1 MFDDRFKWSVGL
13 VLFGMLV
20 DTLSSHPMLDVNN
33 EYQQHEGVSPQ
44 PVLGFANERQWLF
57 AHRKY
62 RNQCVLDALAAE
74 SKNSRKSVAFLAAR
88 LNDSIALP
96 DLRLRA
102 ID

>member
-1 MFDDRFKWSVGL
+1 MSDDRCKWAVAL
-13 VLFGMLV
+13 VLLGMLA
-20 DTLSSHPMLDVNN
+20 DTVSPHPMLDVKN
-33 EYQQHEGVSPQ
+33 EYQQEGVISQ

-62 RNQCVLDALAAE
+62 RNQCVLEALAAE
-74 SKNSRKSVAFLAAR
+74 SKQSSKSVVFLAAR

-102 ID
+102 TD

>member
-1 MFDDRFKWSVGL
+1 MSNDRCKWAVGL
-13 VLFGMLV
+13 VLLGMLA
-20 DTLSSHPMLDVNN
+20 DTLSPHPMLAVKS
-33 EYQQHEGVSPQ
+33 EHQQEGVTPQ

-62 RNQCVLDALAAE
+62 RNQCVLEALAAE
-74 SKNSRKSVAFLAAR
+74 SKQSSKSVVFLAAR

-102 ID
+102 TD